1 MSRKEKIVQMGN
13 GNRLTTWVSKSGR
26 HLNVSE
32 PLAHPGLDGPLGT
45 DMTSVFD
52 VILVESENSSD
63 SLTVLAFAGMNIM
76 LAVLEGKE
84 PTPDY
89 RVELPTWENRR
100 AFLPTSCWRALD
112 VRSEAGKVILTSKTK
127 RPEDGSLDPGAEYR
141 NLLDP
146 ITVNLTKGKITHL
159 TFGDKDYNL

>member
-1 MSRKEKIVQMGN
+1 MRKEKIIKMGN
-13 GNRLTTWVSKSGR
+13 GNVLTTWVSKSGR

-32 PLAHPGLDGPLGT
+32 PLAHPELDGPLGT

-63 SLTVLAFAGMNIM
+63 TLTVLGFAGMNIM

-89 RVELPTWENRR
+89 RVDLPTWENRR
-100 AFLPTSCWRALD
+100 AFLPLSCWRALD
-112 VRSEAGKVILTSKTK
+112 VNSEAGKVILTLKTK
-127 RPEDGSLDPGAEYR
+127 RPLDGSLDKGTEYR
-141 NLLDP
+141 NLFDP
-146 ITVNLTKGKITHL
+146 IIVNLTKGKIINL
-159 TFGDKDYNL
+159 TYRAKNLIV